1 MITTRLFVAAIALTA
16 FVAALAAPAT
26 AADESKVKA
35 AGREVE
41 TGAKKIGDGKLG
53 TGVEETAKG
62 VGHSVVEGTKF
73 AGEKVKEGSQAASPP
88 AKSAWQ
94 HLKDGNVK
102 QSADA
107 FGSSVKNFFTRLFTN

>member
-1 MITTRLFVAAIALTA
+1 MLALTA
-16 FVAALAAPAT
+16 AIGWTAMPAT
-26 AADESKVKA
+26 AADESKVKGA
-35 AGREVE
+35 AREVD

-62 VGHSVVEGTKF
+62 VGHTVVEGTKF
-73 AGEKVKEGSQAASPP
+73 AGEKVKESGQSATPP

-94 HLKDGNVK
+94 HLKDGSVK

-107 FGSSVKNFFTRLFTN
+107 FGASVKNFFTRLFTN

>member
-1 MITTRLFVAAIALTA
+1 MVTTRLFVAVLALTA
-16 FVAALAAPAT
+16 LIGWLTAPAL

-35 AGREVE
+35 AGREVD
-41 TGAKKIGDGKLG
+41 TGAKKIGEGKVG

-62 VGHSVVEGTKF
+62 VGHTVVEGTKF
-73 AGEKVKEGSQAASPP
+73 AGEKVKEGGQAASPP

-107 FGSSVKNFFTRLFTN
+107 FGSSVKNFFTRMFTN

>member
-1 MITTRLFVAAIALTA
+1 MMTARLLVAAIALI
-16 FVAALAAPAT
+16 ALLGSIAT
-26 AADESKVKA
+26 PSIAADESKVKA

-73 AGEKVKEGSQAASPP
+73 AGEKVKESGNAAGPP

-107 FGSSVKNFFTRLFTN
+107 FGASVKNFFTRLFTN

>member
-1 MITTRLFVAAIALTA
+1 MVTTRLFVAVLALTA
-16 FVAALAAPAT
+16 LIGSLAAPAL

-35 AGREVE
+35 AGREVD
-41 TGAKKIGDGKLG
+41 TGAKKIGEGKLG

-62 VGHSVVEGTKF
+62 VGHTVVEGTKF
-73 AGEKVKEGSQAASPP
+73 AGEKVKEGGQAASPP

-107 FGSSVKNFFTRLFTN
+107 FGSSVKNLFTRMFSN

>member
-1 MITTRLFVAAIALTA
+1 MITTRLFVAAIALSA
-16 FVAALAAPAT
+16 VLGGLATPVT
-26 AADESKVKA
+26 AADDSKVKS

-62 VGHSVVEGTKF
+62 VGHTVVEGTKF
-73 AGEKVKEGSQAASPP
+73 AGEKVKEGGQAASPP

-107 FGSSVKNFFTRLFTN
+107 FGSSVKNFFTRMFTN

>member
-1 MITTRLFVAAIALTA
+1 MMTARLLVAAIALI
-16 FVAALAAPAT
+16 ALLGSIAT
-26 AADESKVKA
+26 PSIAADESKVKA
-35 AGREVE
+35 AGREVD
-41 TGAKKIGDGKLG
+41 TGAKKIGEGKLG

-62 VGHSVVEGTKF
+62 VGHTVVEGTKF

-107 FGSSVKNFFTRLFTN
+107 FGSSVKNFFTRMFTN

>member
-1 MITTRLFVAAIALTA
+1 MITMRRFVAMLVLGALIGWMTT
-16 FVAALAAPAT
+16 PAT

-62 VGHSVVEGTKF
+62 VGHTVVEGTKF
-73 AGEKVKEGSQAASPP
+73 AGEKVKESGQVASPP

>member
-1 MITTRLFVAAIALTA
+1 MRTPQRLLASLTA
-16 FVAALAAPAT
+16 AVALAALAGPAA
-26 AADESKVKA
+26 AADDSKVKSA
-35 AGREVE
+35 TRQVE
-41 TGAKKIGDGKLG
+41 SGAKEIGQGKLG

-62 VGHSVVEGTKF
+62 VGNTVVEGAKF
-73 AGEKVKEGSQAASPP
+73 GGDKVKESGQAASPP

-107 FGSSVKNFFTRLFTN
+107 FGTSVKSFFTRLFTN